1 MISFQVS
8 EEVKERVRCYFTEH
22 LPLYEVIEVGHSW
35 DYMYRVLAKYVGN
48 NEFKK
53 GTFMYIS
60 WNDSIK
66 SANSGYYDLSE
77 KLATNAFLGVVTKIE
92 FARMDEIATTALHKI
107 LDYDPD
113 IAAELILD
121 DLELDSGELNYFEIN
136 KADLE
141 PKEE

>member
-1 MISFQVS
+1 
-8 EEVKERVRCYFTEH
+8 
-22 LPLYEVIEVGHSW
+22 
-35 DYMYRVLAKYVGN
+35 MYRVLAKYVGN
-48 NEFKK
+48 NEFRK

-141 PKEE
+141 PEEE

>member
-60 WNDSIK
+60 WNDSI
-66 SANSGYYDLSE
+66 NLQ
-77 KLATNAFLGVVTKIE
+77 TV
-92 FARMDEIATTALHKI
+92 
-107 LDYDPD
+107 D
-113 IAAELILD
+113 IMI
-121 DLELDSGELNYFEIN
+121 
-136 KADLE
+136 
-141 PKEE
+141 